1 MKKRLTITKQ
11 IFENIINDTY
21 EQISPLGSFQFFALI
36 IAIFFFTLDLK
47 NAIFLILC
55 MFLIK
60 IINIPIRLFFFKD
73 RPKPKKHK
81 NWYEKICASSM
92 PSLHAVRTTILLL
105 FFSRIFNYQI
115 FITTFLTIVG
125 FLIIYSR
132 IHKNRHYPIDSI
144 IGIIIGFI
152 TYFIVFAF
160 AQTMSINLL

>member
-1 MKKRLTITKQ
+1 MKKKINTVKA

-36 IAIFFFTLDLK
+36 IAIYFFTFNFT
-47 NAIFLILC
+47 NAIFLVIC

-60 IINIPIRLFFFKD
+60 IINIPIRLLFFKN
-73 RPKPKKHK
+73 RPKPKKHS

-92 PSLHAVRTTILLL
+92 PSLHAVRTTILIL
-105 FFSRIFNYQI
+105 FFSRIFNHQI
-115 FITTFLTIVG
+115 DITAFLTIVG

-144 IGIIIGFI
+144 IGISIGFLI
-152 TYFIVFAF
+152 YFIVYAL
-160 AQTMSINLL
+160 TKITLISS